1 MITHFFQG
9 FDHILH
15 EVALAVLPLIILF
28 AAFQIFFLRLSL
40 KKVWKMM
47 FGITLTFFGLS
58 FFLQGVGIGFFPAGQ
73 AIGEI
78 LGQNTRAWLYL
89 PLIGLLFGF
98 VVTFAEPAI
107 RILNHEVEK
116 VTAGSISSN
125 ILLFTL
131 SIGVAVSIALSM
143 IRIIV
148 GIPLWMIL
156 VPGYLAAFCL
166 IRFSKKRFITIAFD
180 AGGVATGPMTVTFI
194 MAIAVGV
201 ANVTEGRDPLLDG
214 FGMISLVALTPIL
227 SVLVL
232 GLLYSKKEDVHREDI
247 KKPLQA
253 DHHNREKETSQ

>member
-1 MITHFFQG
+1 MMI
-9 FDHILH
+9 
-15 EVALAVLPLIILF
+15 
-28 AAFQIFFLRLSL
+28 
-40 KKVWKMM
+40 
-47 FGITLTFFGLS
+47 GITLTFFGLS

-73 AIGEI
+73 AIGEM
-78 LGQNTRAWLYL
+78 LGQEPRAWLYL
-89 PLIGLLFGF
+89 PIIGLVFGF

-125 ILLFTL
+125 VLLLTL
-131 SIGVAVSIALSM
+131 SIGVALSIALSM
-143 IRIIV
+143 VRIIV
-148 GIPLWMIL
+148 GIPLWLIL
-156 VPGYLAAFCL
+156 VPGYVIALIL

-201 ANVTEGRDPLLDG
+201 ANVTEGRDPLMDG

-232 GLLYSKKEDVHREDI
+232 GLLYSKKEEASHDKTPIQTH
-247 KKPLQA
+247 
-253 DHHNREKETSQ
+253 HHNREKETSQ